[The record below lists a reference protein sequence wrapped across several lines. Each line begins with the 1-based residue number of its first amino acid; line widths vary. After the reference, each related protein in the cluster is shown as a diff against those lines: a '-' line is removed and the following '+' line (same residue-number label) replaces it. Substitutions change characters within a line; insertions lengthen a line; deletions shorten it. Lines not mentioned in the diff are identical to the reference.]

1 VDAVCVDWE
10 SAAMKVGD
18 LVRLQFAPAA
28 MSGLDN
34 SMALVLDTRDW
45 YGSPVIDVVIM
56 SGEETGN
63 HLPVEEKFAEVLSEI
78 R

>member
-1 VDAVCVDWE
+1 
-10 SAAMKVGD
+10 MQPKVGD
-18 LVRLQFAPAA
+18 LVKLQFASSA

-34 SMALVLDTRDW
+34 SMALVLNARDW
-45 YGSPVIDVVIM
+45 YGSPVIDIVIM

-63 HLPVEEKFAEVLSEI
+63 HLPIEERFAEVISES

>member
-1 VDAVCVDWE
+1 
-10 SAAMKVGD
+10 MKIGD
-18 LVRLQFAPAA
+18 LVRLHFAPAA

-34 SMALVLDTRDW
+34 ALALVLNTRDW
-45 YGSPVIDVVIM
+45 YGSPVIDIVIM

-63 HLPVEEKFAEVLSEI
+63 HLPVEERFAEVISES